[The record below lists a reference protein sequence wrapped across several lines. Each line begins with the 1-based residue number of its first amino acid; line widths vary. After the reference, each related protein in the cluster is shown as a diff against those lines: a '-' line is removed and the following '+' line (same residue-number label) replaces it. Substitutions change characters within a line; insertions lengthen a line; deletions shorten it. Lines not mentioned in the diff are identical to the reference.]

1 MAPIFSPLVLEKIL
15 MSMKKMNLLN
25 LRYNSCNPHSA
36 RKKLAYLL
44 KCDANAMPRT
54 NENKGTPLRG
64 KQKPKVSVS
73 FF

>member
-1 MAPIFSPLVLEKIL
+1 
-15 MSMKKMNLLN
+15 MNLLN

-44 KCDANAMPRT
+44 KCDAKAMPGT
-54 NENKGTPLRG
+54 NENKGTPLGG